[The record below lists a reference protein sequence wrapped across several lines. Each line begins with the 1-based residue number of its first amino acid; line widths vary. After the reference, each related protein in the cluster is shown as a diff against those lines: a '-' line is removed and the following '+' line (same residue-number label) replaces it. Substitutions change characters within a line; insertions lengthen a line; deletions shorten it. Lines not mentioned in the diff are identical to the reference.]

1 MTADVWSPLR
11 IGPVEVRN
19 RIMMTAMTMSYGE
32 ENILSDRHI
41 AYYRERAKGGIGL
54 IITEQQAGHRLS
66 KGSFYEGCTAWEK
79 RAIPQYAK
87 LADAV
92 HEFGAK
98 QFVQLFGCGVHDKG
112 TMIFDEWHPLWAASR
127 VPSVVH
133 REVPVE
139 MEQEHIDDLV
149 KGFGEAALNVKV
161 AGLDGVEVS
170 AAHSYLLGQFLSP
183 GYNRRTDGYGGSPE
197 KRARLPLEIAA
208 EIRERVGSDIA
219 LGLRLSFEE
228 WMGAAGI
235 TAEESEE
242 QIERFAASGLFD
254 FLNISS
260 GGYHSIHY
268 AAPPGSFLD
277 EGYMVKF
284 ARRAKELVGDRLRV
298 FTAGRIIRVEM
309 AEEIV
314 ASGGADMVA
323 MTRAH
328 VADPFLVKKAREG
341 REDETVRCVG
351 ANVCQQRLWDQRPVA
366 CVMNPTAGRE
376 RYWGDGSLVSANGSA
391 RRIAVVGGGPAGMK
405 TAALAARRGH
415 SVVLM
420 EREGELGGHLRLI
433 GRLPGRKT
441 FGMAVEGF
449 AAPLGKAGVEVR
461 LGTDATREALTGE
474 DFGTIVCAT
483 GSHWDDSGFSPYRP
497 DRDAMPGAE
506 RDEVITVD
514 AALERALADPRSLG
528 ERVVILDESAGF
540 LPQALALMVAEAGG
554 DVELVTPQLFVGED
568 TQKTWEM
575 NFLYPKLHEAGV
587 RMRPQHFI
595 ESVDDDGVDVYN
607 VWGGPHERLAA
618 DTVVLAL
625 MRLPDEDLFLQLR
638 DAGLPDARRVGDAI
652 APRRLE
658 AVVYEGEKLGREI

>member
-1 MTADVWSPLR
+1 MTADLWSPLR

-19 RIMMTAMTMSYGE
+19 RIMMTAMTLSYGE
-32 ENILSDRHI
+32 GNILSDRHI

-54 IITEQQAGHRLS
+54 IVTEQQAGHRLS

-133 REVPVE
+133 REVPVA
-139 MEQEHIDDLV
+139 MEQEHLDDLV

-161 AGLDGVEVS
+161 AGLDGVEIQG
-170 AAHSYLLGQFLSP
+170 AHSYLIGQFLSP
-183 GYNRRTDGYGGSPE
+183 GYNRRSDAYGGSPE
-197 KRARLPLEIAA
+197 NRARLPLEIAA

-228 WMGAAGI
+228 WMGPSGI

-242 QIERFAASGLFD
+242 QVERFAASGLFD
-254 FLNISS
+254 YLNISS
-260 GGYHSIHY
+260 GGYHTIHY
-268 AAPPGSFLD
+268 AAPPAAFVE
-277 EGYMVKF
+277 EGYMVEF
-284 ARRAKELVGDRLRV
+284 ARRAKELVGDRVRI
-298 FTAGRIIRVEM
+298 FTAGRIIRIEM

-314 ASGGADMVA
+314 AAGSADMVA

-328 VADPFLVKKAREG
+328 VADPFLVRKAREG
-341 REDETVRCVG
+341 RTDETVHCVG
-351 ANVCQQRLWDQRPVA
+351 ANVCQQRLWDQRPVT
-366 CVMNPTAGRE
+366 CVVNPTAGRE
-376 RYWGDGSLVSANGSA
+376 RYWGDGSLQHVNGGA
-391 RRIAVVGGGPAGMK
+391 RRIGVIGGGPAGMK

-420 EREGELGGHLRLI
+420 EREQELGGHLRLI
-433 GRLPGRKT
+433 ARLPARGT
-441 FGMAVEGF
+441 WSMAVEDL
-449 AAPLGKAGVEVR
+449 AKPVAREGVEVR
-461 LGTDATREALTGE
+461 LGAAVTRDGLADEGF
-474 DFGTIVCAT
+474 DTIVCAT
-483 GSHWDDSGFSPYRP
+483 GSRWDDSGFSPYRP
-497 DRDAMPGAE
+497 DRDGIPGAE
-506 RDEVITVD
+506 RDDVLTID

-528 ERVVILDESAGF
+528 ERLVILDESAGY
-540 LPQALALMVAEAGG
+540 LPQALAVIAAEAGAQV
-554 DVELVTPQLFVGED
+554 DLVTPQLFVGED

-575 NFLYPKLHEAGV
+575 NFMYPKMTEAGV
-587 RMRPQHFI
+587 RMRPQQFV
-595 ESVDDDGVDVYN
+595 ESIDDDGVEVYD
-607 VWGGPHERLAA
+607 VWGGPRERVAV
-618 DTVVLAL
+618 DTVVLCL
-625 MRLPDEDLFLQLR
+625 MRVPDDALFNELR
-638 DAGLPDARRVGDAI
+638 DAGTPDVRPVGDAI